1 MEDTINDKSFVVS
14 VALKWFSWDS
24 DCVLLGGKKGSP
36 IKQHLTLKGR
46 KNDGKPVQRHPA
58 SSAVS
63 QPPLQQEVSSMVA
76 WIIRFSFIPNLFGEA
91 RMEDF
96 TPPLLM
102 QWVQVVWKLK
112 PMNVGVSYT
121 FGCKDLTPS
130 QETVSYGSWVNPV
143 WA

>member
-14 VALKWFSWDS
+14 VALKRFSWDS
-24 DCVLLGGKKGSP
+24 DCVLLGGKKVVLSNS
-36 IKQHLTLKGR
+36 ILHLKEQKTMGNWCR
-46 KNDGKPVQRHPA
+46 GTQRLLQCHN
-58 SSAVS
+58 SH
-63 QPPLQQEVSSMVA
+63 LQQEVSSMVA
-76 WIIRFSFIPNLFGEA
+76 RIIRFFFIPNLFGKA

-102 QWVQVVWKLK
+102 QWVQVDWKLK

-130 QETVSYGSWVNPV
+130 QETVSYGSWVNSV